1 MSRAKAASPS
11 IPRSTPRT
19 SAPSARPVGITSIA
33 SAAWRS
39 DVVAAVNVISASSLP
54 YPIESIAPSASPA
67 TGMTTAT
74 RLSLSRRRGGAAA
87 VTQLEI
93 EVAPV
98 DEHAER
104 LAQDENRVAD
114 IQRIGQQQR
123 AAANRKKPKRDRH
136 HHFSRAF
143 RGDPLHQESHGEHN
157 LRDVAEQ
164 HPPLKLGH
172 KDFVQVT
179 ADRRCE

>member
-11 IPRSTPRT
+11 IPRSTPRH
-19 SAPSARPVGITSIA
+19 SAPSARPVAITSIS

-39 DVVAAVNVISASSLP
+39 DVVAAVNVISASSLR

-104 LAQDENRVAD
+104 LAQDENPAAD
-114 IQRIGQQQR
+114 IQRPSTQTR
-123 AAANRKKPKRDRH
+123 AARTRKKTK
-136 HHFSRAF
+136 
-143 RGDPLHQESHGEHN
+143 N
-157 LRDVAEQ
+157 N
-164 HPPLKLGH
+164 
-172 KDFVQVT
+172 
-179 ADRRCE
+179 